1 MDGILMMSAKL
12 TSIALLNI
20 KACWYKG
27 YDVIVSAHDATNR
40 ISSCD
45 SNHIVN
51 AVMWPKFG
59 NSSITMT
66 DVIITLIL

>member
-20 KACWYKG
+20 KAFWYKG

-40 ISSCD
+40 ISS
-45 SNHIVN
+45 
-51 AVMWPKFG
+51 VMWPKFG

-66 DVIITLIL
+66 DVITTLIL